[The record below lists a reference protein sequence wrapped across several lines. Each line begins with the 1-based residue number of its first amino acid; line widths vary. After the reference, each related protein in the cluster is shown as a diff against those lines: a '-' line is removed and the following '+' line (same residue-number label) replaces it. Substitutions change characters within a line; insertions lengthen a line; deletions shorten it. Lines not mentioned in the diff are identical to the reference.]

1 MRIDPHVHC
10 RDGKQRYKTTI
21 EEVFRIADRQG
32 VEKIFDMP
40 NTDPPI
46 LTTKDVEERLKLV
59 PKSRVNDYFL
69 YIGATA
75 NPEQLEEAVRCYNEH
90 PRVIG
95 IKLFA
100 GESVGDLKVIEED
113 KQRNI
118 YKKLSELA
126 FKGVLAVHCEKEKY
140 MEKDFWDPSHPLT
153 HSWARPKRTEI
164 YSIEDQINFAEE
176 VNFPGILHIVH
187 VSVPESVELIEKAR
201 GKKRI
206 DITCGVTPQHIMWSN
221 EMLNMPYGLLYKMNP
236 PLRNKEAVEGLIQKL
251 REGKIDWIETDH
263 APHAS
268 EEKLNY
274 PHLSGY
280 PSLELYKFF
289 VEGFLPR
296 IGVNEELIKRMTYDN
311 IVKTFENKL
320 K

>member
-140 MEKDFWDPSHPLT
+140 MEKDFWDYSHPLT
-153 HSWARPKRTEI
+153 HSWVRPKRTEI
-164 YSIEDQINFAEE
+164 YSIEDQIKFAEE
-176 VNFPGILHIVH
+176 TGFNGTLHIVH
-187 VSVPESVELIEKAR
+187 VSLPESLELIEEAR
-201 GKKRI
+201 KKGI
-206 DITCGVTPQHIMWSN
+206 KITCGVTPHHIMWSN

-236 PLRNKEAVEGLIQKL
+236 PLRNKEALPALKPL
-251 REGKIDWIETDH
+251 KPFCRLKSCLFL
-263 APHAS
+263 AC
-268 EEKLNY
+268 LLL
-274 PHLSGY
+274 LS
-280 PSLELYKFF
+280 FF
-289 VEGFLPR
+289 HFFFAIR
-296 IGVNEELIKRMTYDN
+296 A
-311 IVKTFENKL
+311 
-320 K
+320 